1 MKKISLIVPCF
12 NEEATIQIY
21 YEEVIKYLNNDY
33 DFNVIF
39 VDDGSHDSSLNI
51 MRSLAS
57 KDKRIKYVSFS
68 RNFGKE
74 SAMYAGLEHAKI
86 LNSDAAIIMDVDL
99 QDPPSLILEF
109 LNKYEEGYKLI
120 YAKQRNRDGA
130 KLFSKICSLSFY
142 KVYSF
147 LTKDK
152 QMKNGARDFCL
163 LDKKVIDAFLNIKD
177 ESRFTKG
184 IYHYVGFKT
193 TTIEFDYVG
202 RSAGETKWGFRK
214 LFKYAFTG
222 IKEFSNF
229 YNIIPSIIIFIWSI
243 VFGVDLIYQIV
254 ECAKYNNIHIWDFS
268 AIRIDLAVI
277 SIAFI
282 TKYIFKLLYEVRSQ
296 ARNRA
301 VYICE
306 ETNIETK

>member
-1 MKKISLIVPCF
+1 MKKISLIVPCY
-12 NEEATIQIY
+12 NEEATIQIFY
-21 YEEVIKYLNNDY
+21 NEVIKYLNTDY

-39 VDDGSHDSSLNI
+39 VDDGSRDLSLSI
-51 MRSLAS
+51 MKNLAES
-57 KDKRIKYVSFS
+57 DNRVKYVSFS

-74 SAMYAGLEHAKI
+74 SAMYAGLEHTKI
-86 LNSDAAIIMDVDL
+86 LKSDAAIIMDVDL
-99 QDPPSLILEF
+99 QDPPSLIPQFLE
-109 LNKYEEGYKLI
+109 KYEEGYKLI
-120 YAKQRNRDGA
+120 YAKQRNRKGA
-130 KLFSKICSLSFY
+130 KFFSKICSLSFY

-147 LTKDK
+147 FTKDK
-152 QMKNGARDFCL
+152 KMKDGARDFCL

-193 TTIEFDYVG
+193 TTIEFDYAT

-229 YNIIPSIIIFIWSI
+229 YTIIPSIFLFIWTI
-243 VFGVDLIYQIV
+243 VFGVDFIYQIV
-254 ECAKYNNIHIWDFS
+254 NCVKYSNIHLWDFT
-268 AIRIDLAVI
+268 AIRIDLAVL
-277 SIAFI
+277 SITLI
-282 TKYIFKLLYEVRSQ
+282 LKYVIKLLYEVRSQ

-306 ETNIETK
+306 ETNIETE

>member
-1 MKKISLIVPCF
+1 MKKISIIVPCY

-21 YEEVIKYLNNDY
+21 YDEVIKYLNNDY

-39 VDDGSHDSSLNI
+39 VDDGSHDSSLSI
-51 MRSLAS
+51 MKNLAA
-57 KDKRIKYVSFS
+57 KDNRIKYVSFS

-99 QDPPSLILEF
+99 QDPPSLIPEF

-147 LTKDK
+147 FTKDK
-152 QMKNGARDFCL
+152 QMKDGARDFCL

-202 RSAGETKWGFRK
+202 RSAGETKWGFKK
-214 LFKYAFTG
+214 LFRYAFTG

-229 YNIIPSIIIFIWSI
+229 FNIIPSIILFIWTI

-254 ECAKYNNIHIWDFS
+254 ECVKYNNIHLWDFS

-282 TKYIFKLLYEVRSQ
+282 AKYMFKLLYEIRSQ
-296 ARNRA
+296 ARNRE

-306 ETNIETK
+306 ETNIETE

>member
-1 MKKISLIVPCF
+1 MKKISIIVPCY

-21 YEEVIKYLNNDY
+21 YDEVIKYLNNDY

-39 VDDGSHDSSLNI
+39 VDDGSHDSSLSI
-51 MRSLAS
+51 MKNLAA
-57 KDKRIKYVSFS
+57 KDNRIKYVSFS

-99 QDPPSLILEF
+99 QDPPSLIPEF

-147 LTKDK
+147 FTKDK
-152 QMKNGARDFCL
+152 QMKDGARDFCL

-214 LFKYAFTG
+214 LFRYAFTG

-229 YNIIPSIIIFIWSI
+229 FNIIPSIIIFIWTI

-254 ECAKYNNIHIWDFS
+254 ECVKYNNIHLWDFS

-282 TKYIFKLLYEVRSQ
+282 AKYMFKLLYEIRSQ
-296 ARNRA
+296 ARNRE

-306 ETNIETK
+306 ESNIEAE

>member
-1 MKKISLIVPCF
+1 MKKISLIVPCY
-12 NEEATIQIY
+12 NEEATIQIFY
-21 YEEVIKYLNNDY
+21 DEVIKYLNNDY
-33 DFNVIF
+33 EFNVIF
-39 VDDGSHDSSLNI
+39 VDDGSRDSSLEI
-51 MRSLAS
+51 MRDLAQ
-57 KDKRIKYVSFS
+57 KDSRIKYVSFS

-86 LNSDAAIIMDVDL
+86 IGSDAAIIMDVDL
-99 QDPPSLILEF
+99 QDPPRLIPEF
-109 LNKYEEGYKLI
+109 LEKYEEGYKLI
-120 YAKQRNRDGA
+120 YAKQRNRNGA
-130 KLFSKICSLSFY
+130 KWFSKFCSLSFY
-142 KVYSF
+142 KVYAF
-147 LTKDK
+147 LTKDYK
-152 QMKNGARDFCL
+152 MKDGARDFCL

-214 LFKYAFTG
+214 LLKYAFTG

-229 YNIIPSIIIFIWSI
+229 YTIIPTLIMFIWTI
-243 VFGVDLIYQIV
+243 VFGVDFIYQIV
-254 ECAKYNNIHIWDFS
+254 SCAKYHNIHLWDFT
-268 AIRIDLAVI
+268 AIRIDLAVL

-282 TKYIFKLLYEVRSQ
+282 TRYLFKLLYEVRSQ

-306 ETNIETK
+306 ETNIETE